1 MSNNIS
7 GSLSNSSFIQANHG
21 GVIFQGDTNQ
31 TLSPEA
37 VELLHIY
44 EMLGG
49 RDRLRL
55 LNYAVELEGSTE

>member
-1 MSNNIS
+1 MSKNIS
-7 GSLSNSSFIQANHG
+7 GSLSNSPFIQANNG

-31 TLSPEA
+31 PLSPEA
-37 VELLHIY
+37 AELLRIY